1 MSNSQPHIEWVQV
14 AEVGE
19 LWQAE
24 LMAGRLREDG
34 IEAQII
40 DQTFHQEP
48 LPNVRAFAVVRVFV
62 PKAQEDQAKRL
73 MAEDVELLNDERDD
87 EQK

>member
-1 MSNSQPHIEWVQV
+1 MSHSPPHIDWVQI

-24 LMAGRLREDG
+24 LMAGRLRESG

-48 LPNVRAFAVVRVFV
+48 LPKVRAFAVVRVFV
-62 PKAQEDQAKRL
+62 PKAQENRAKHL
-73 MAEDVELLNDERDD
+73 VAEGFEGDD